1 MRQFTDLLPPI
12 NPDSPSRWWV
22 GFSGGLDSTVL
33 LHLLLSQNLPVSIS
47 AIHINH
53 QISPNADAWQ
63 QHCEAF
69 CQLNGIQCISEKV
82 RVENQGNGIEDAARE
97 ARYQV
102 FAKYLSAGDLLF
114 TAHHADDQAETLL
127 LRLLRGTGVKG
138 LSGIAA
144 NRAFGDA
151 MIYRPLLSFTRDDL
165 LVYAKEHKLDWIE
178 DESNQSEKYDRNYLR
193 LQVMPVLQQRW
204 PGLQNKWQQTALLCA
219 ENNLLLQEF
228 AQEDLKKLDER
239 IERVGKSIEQNKWI
253 ALSHPR
259 QRNLLVYWL
268 ESQGFST
275 PEQQHWQQ
283 IDAQFFSNE
292 TDLKINVQWGNV
304 SLRVFQNRIYALPNP
319 LPSMELTIEP
329 AITSKEGQF
338 LKANLP
344 NIHSRQREGGERCR
358 PFGRA
363 HSQTLKK
370 CLQEYGL
377 EPWFREGVPLIYS
390 DDNLVAVGDLWICAD
405 YVASSGERG
414 LRPVWKTN

>member
-12 NPDSPSRWWV
+12 NPENQSRWWV

-33 LHLLLSQNLPVSIS
+33 LHLLLSQNLPVNLS

-53 QISPNADAWQ
+53 QISPNADMWQ
-63 QHCEAF
+63 QHCETS
-69 CQLNGIQCISEKV
+69 CQLKGIQCISEKV
-82 RVENQGNGIEDAARE
+82 RVENKGNGIEDAARE

-102 FAKYLSAGDLLF
+102 FAQHMAAGDVLF

-138 LSGIAA
+138 LSGIASS
-144 NRAFGDA
+144 RAFGEA

-165 LVYAKEHKLDWIE
+165 LAYAKEHKLEWIE

-193 LQVMPVLQQRW
+193 LQVMPVLQKRW
-204 PGLQNKWQQTALLCA
+204 PGLQKKWQQTALLCA

-239 IERVGKSIEQNKWI
+239 VERLGKSIDQNNWI

-259 QRNLLVYWL
+259 QRNLLAYWL

-283 IDAQFFSNE
+283 IDTQFFSSE

-304 SLRVFQNRIYALPNP
+304 SLRVFQSRIYALPNP
-319 LPSMELTIEP
+319 LPLMELTMKP
-329 AITSKEGQF
+329 AIAAKEGEF
-338 LKANLP
+338 LQADLP
-344 NIHSRQREGGERCR
+344 NLHLRQREGGERCR

-363 HSQTLKK
+363 HSQILKK

-377 EPWFREGVPLIYS
+377 EPWFRETVPLVYS
-390 DDNLVAVGDLWICAD
+390 DDNLVAVGDLWICAG
-405 YVASSGERG
+405 YVAKSGEQA
-414 LRPVWKTN
+414 LLLEWIQK